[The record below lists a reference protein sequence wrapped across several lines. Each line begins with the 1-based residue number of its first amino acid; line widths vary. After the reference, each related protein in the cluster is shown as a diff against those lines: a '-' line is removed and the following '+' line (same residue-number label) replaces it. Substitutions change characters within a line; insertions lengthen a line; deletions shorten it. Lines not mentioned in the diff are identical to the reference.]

1 MKRST
6 RWIGLVWL
14 AVVLNVLSPV
24 IGYARVA
31 SARGSL
37 PVALCHA
44 AGAQQADIGAGA
56 DDDGSKTHPVIAH
69 CVYCPGFAANF
80 ALGASLPAVSVL
92 VRAFGHVRTFE
103 PQTVMV
109 RRSVRVAQ
117 PRAPPETLI

>member
-6 RWIGLVWL
+6 HWIGLVWL
-14 AVVLNVLSPV
+14 AIVLNVLSPV

-31 SARGSL
+31 SAHGPL
-37 PVALCHA
+37 PVELCHA
-44 AGAQQADIGAGA
+44 AGASHAVVDIGADEGA
-56 DDDGSKTHPVIAH
+56 PKTHPVIAH

-80 ALGASLPAVSVL
+80 ALGASLPAVSTA
-92 VRAFGHVRTFE
+92 VRAFVPVRTFE
-103 PQTVMV
+103 PQTALV